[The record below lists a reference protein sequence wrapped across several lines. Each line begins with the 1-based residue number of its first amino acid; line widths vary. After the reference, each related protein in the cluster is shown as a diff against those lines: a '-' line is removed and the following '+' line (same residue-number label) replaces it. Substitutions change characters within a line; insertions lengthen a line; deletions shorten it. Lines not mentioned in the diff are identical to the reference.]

1 MEESVHRNQQ
11 FQSVDEQLAA
21 EEKTERIVLW
31 RRPTGDI
38 PQEEDQTM
46 AALNALFAQLTGA
59 GTAPPS
65 PLSERERRVNG
76 GGTSSVP
83 VGSDGGSAARHGNGS
98 GGLGG
103 SSRDRAGGS
112 SSTSD
117 SLGVALTGSVV
128 VFDPKNSEGD
138 FETPQVSVS
147 HIFLQPMR
155 SCLLLRV
162 TLKCSNRAWRRYC
175 Y

>member
-1 MEESVHRNQQ
+1 MEESVHCNQL
-11 FQSVDEQLAA
+11 FQSVDEQPAA
-21 EEKTERIVLW
+21 EEKAERIVLW

-38 PQEEDQTM
+38 PKEEEDQTM
-46 AALNALFAQLTGA
+46 AALNALFAQFTGA

-117 SLGVALTGSVV
+117 SFGVALTGSVV
-128 VFDPKNSEGD
+128 FDPKNGEGV
-138 FETPQVSVS
+138 FETPQVRVS
-147 HIFLQPMR
+147 HLF
-155 SCLLLRV
+155 C
-162 TLKCSNRAWRRYC
+162 RRC
-175 Y
+175 VAAG